1 MGRITIYF
9 MPLVEEYKIE
19 KELQGKS
26 GIYMWTSPSGKSYI
40 GLAKNLGIR
49 HKDFRCA
56 TDRRRYA
63 GRNSLIDKARIKY
76 PYNEWKYKI
85 IEFCDYDQLGEKEQ
99 KYIIEYNT
107 LAPNGYNITKG
118 GIGGNGVPKT
128 AFKKGHSNTEE
139 EKLKKKETLRKHIE
153 EGVVDYSYKK
163 TPIAIYTKEG
173 TLFKIF
179 GSCKEAAKEIGMK
192 GVSFSCY
199 IKRGG
204 LSHGYMI
211 RYATE
216 DTPLF
221 IEPYQK
227 KKIILS
233 EEARK
238 KMSIA
243 KKGKPL
249 AHLWKAVISTDKNG
263 NEDYFNSINSAAENV
278 HPENTK
284 AAAKNIQCALKGR
297 RASAY
302 GRTWRYA

>member
-1 MGRITIYF
+1 MS
-9 MPLVEEYKIE
+9 LVEEYKIE

-40 GLAKNLGIR
+40 GLAKNLGSR

-56 TDRRRYA
+56 TGRRKYA
-63 GRNSLIDKARIKY
+63 GKNSLIDKARMKY

-118 GIGGNGVPKT
+118 GIGGNGIPKT
-128 AFKKGHSNTEE
+128 AFKKGHSATEE

-153 EGVVDYSYKK
+153 EGVVDYSTQKN
-163 TPIAIYTKEG
+163 PIALYTKEG
-173 TLFKIF
+173 TLFKIYD
-179 GSCKEAAKEIGMK
+179 SCKEAAKEIGLK
-192 GVSFSCY
+192 GSSFSNN
-199 IKRGG
+199 IKKGCLAR
-204 LSHGYMI
+204 GYMI
-211 RYATE
+211 RYATG

-221 IEPYQK
+221 IEPYQRK
-227 KKIILS
+227 RTIS

-249 AHLWKAVISTDKNG
+249 VHLWKAVISTDRNG
-263 NEDYFNSINSAAENV
+263 NEDYFNSINSAAEYV
-278 HPENTK
+278 HSENPKT
-284 AAAKNIQCALKGR
+284 AAKNIQCALKGR

-302 GRTWRYA
+302 GRTWRYAS